1 MPGGAGTVK
10 RLFLYPF
17 VRCQPVWTC
26 PVTSIARPIADEPRR
41 RFRLPPPPGPHP
53 RSGPRRKS
61 VAVVCRP
68 GDEGGGQGQRRS
80 ANPGP
85 VERRE
90 AARGLG
96 REGKVLADR
105 TGPGRR
111 RPAEA
116 AGGGAFLCPAAEAGG
131 GEGADCPSPH

>member
-53 RSGPRRKS
+53 RSGPRRRTS
-61 VAVVCRP
+61 VAVFRRP

-80 ANPGP
+80 PDSGS
-85 VERRE
+85 VKRRE

-105 TGPGRR
+105 PRPGRR
-111 RPAEA
+111 RLIEA
-116 AGGGAFLCPAAEAGG
+116 AGGG
-131 GEGADCPSPH
+131 